1 MKNLSYFIFCI
12 ALLPFA
18 ASCINMD
25 IPPKNIITDDQVF
38 NNEAGVEAYL
48 AEMYSSMPMMD
59 RCFSILRGYNDEY
72 VTENI
77 STLTGEALGR
87 DQKSTVINGWWSYN
101 EIRTV
106 NMFIETLPEYAGYH
120 TPENIR
126 QWLGEAHFIRAFL
139 YQVMAQRYGGVPLVT
154 KVLNYPEE
162 DIESFKIPRSS
173 EEDTWKQIE
182 SDYQYAIDN
191 CNGNYIKDRA
201 NKYTAAAYK
210 SSAMLFAASI
220 ANFNDVSWHDTERNI
235 RLCGIPKESAAYF
248 YKSAWNA
255 ARLLEGQYSLYRG
268 DWQAGNKEAQYLNFQ
283 NILQKPDNCESIFI
297 KEFRYPDKIH
307 SWDALYGPPQLKV
320 DGLSGGVQ
328 PTVEFVE
335 LFEGVPK
342 GSDGKLCFTDDN
354 GKYIMYDDI
363 MDPYRNAEPR
373 LRATV
378 IFPCDEFKGETIEI
392 WRGVYTGTIPADG
405 LAKLTKRDET
415 KKYQALNLSDVL
427 MSNKPETQTTYTKK
441 DGTVMNCAGAS
452 GAYNNFAQGSLTGF
466 LLRKNLDTSLP
477 AEYVVQRRS
486 ESDWVDMRYAEVL
499 LNRAEA
505 AFELEQL
512 GEPPAGTNWLEDAVT
527 CINDIRD
534 RAGCET
540 LFTTATLTRDEVRN
554 EFIRELA
561 FENKAY
567 WNYIRWRNLHLKH
580 LSKVRYHSAMPFYA
594 GEIDKWFYDIKYSDS
609 AKQLT
614 FNALNYYLS
623 IPAAEISSNPNLV
636 QNPK

>member
-1 MKNLSYFIFCI
+1 MKKFYHILLSII
-12 ALLPFA
+12 ILNTA
-18 ASCINMD
+18 AGCVNMD
-25 IPPKNIITDDQVF
+25 IPPKNLITDDQVF

-48 AEMYSSMPMMD
+48 AEMYSSLPMMD
-59 RCFSILRGYNDEY
+59 RCFSIKSGYNNVY

-77 STLTGEALGR
+77 STITGEAISR
-87 DQKSTVINGWWSYN
+87 DQQSKVINQWWSYN

-106 NMFIETLPEYAGYH
+106 NIFIETLPKYSDYH
-120 TPENIR
+120 TPENID
-126 QWLGEAHFIRAFL
+126 QWLGEAHFLRAFL
-139 YQVMAQRYGGVPLVT
+139 YQNMAQRYGGIPLVNR
-154 KVLNYPEE
+154 VLNYPEE
-162 DIESFKIPRSS
+162 DIETFMIPRSS

-182 SDYQYAIDN
+182 SDYQYAIDH
-191 CNGNYIKDRA
+191 CNGTYIKGRV

-220 ANFNDVSWHDTERNI
+220 ANFNEVSHHDTERNI
-235 RLCGIPKESAAYF
+235 RLCGIPKEQAEYF

-255 ARLLEGQYSLYRG
+255 AKLLEGQYSLYRG

-297 KEFRYPDKIH
+297 KEYRYPDKIH
-307 SWDALYGPPQLKV
+307 SWDALYGPAQLKV

-342 GSDGKLCFTDDN
+342 DAEGKLCFTDEN

-363 MDPYRNAEPR
+363 MDPYKDAEPR

-378 IFPCDEFKGETIEI
+378 IFPCDIFKGEAIEI
-392 WRGVYTGTIPADG
+392 WRGVYTGAIPDDG

-415 KKYQALNLSDVL
+415 KKYQALALKNVLLSL
-427 MSNKPETQTTYTKK
+427 KPEDQTTYTKK
-441 DGTVMNCAGAS
+441 DGTIMNCAGAS
-452 GAYNNFAQGSLTGF
+452 GSYNNFTQGSQTGF

-477 AEYVVQRRS
+477 AEFVVQRRS

-499 LNRAEA
+499 LNRTEA
-505 AFELEQL
+505 AFELAQMGAANE
-512 GEPPAGTNWLEDAVT
+512 GIDWMEDAVA

-540 LFTTATLTRDEVRN
+540 LFTTATLTREEVRN

-567 WNYIRWRNLHLKH
+567 WHYIRWRTFHLKH
-580 LSKVRYHSAMPFYA
+580 ASKVRYHAAMPFYA
-594 GEIDKWFYDIKYSDS
+594 GEIDKWFYDIKYNETV
-609 AKQLT
+609 KTFT
-614 FNALNYYLS
+614 FNPINYYLS
-623 IPAAEISSNPNLV
+623 IPAAEISANPNLV